1 MSLGQFILRRLFLSV
16 FVVLGVT
23 VVVFMVIRLS
33 GDPTAIMISPDA
45 SAEEVAEFRRRMGF
59 DRPVLVQFWDFSSGV
74 IRGDFG
80 DSLRY
85 REPAF
90 GLVLQRLP
98 ATVQLTVA
106 SLLIA
111 VAIALPAGVISAV
124 KRNTIWDRLAM
135 LGALFGQSMPVFWFG
150 ILLILIVSVQLQL
163 LPSSGSGDIRH
174 LVLPAMTLGLYST
187 ARITRLVRSE
197 MLEMISQDFVRTA
210 RAKGLRERAVMY
222 RHALRNALIP
232 VVTVIGI
239 EAGGMLGG
247 AVVTETVF
255 AWPGIGQLAVR
266 AIFNRDYP
274 LIQAVVFTVAVL
286 FVLINLIVDI
296 LYAMLDPRIKL
307 T

>member
-1 MSLGQFILRRLFLSV
+1 MAQYILRRLFLSI
-16 FVVLGVT
+16 FVVAGVT
-23 VVVFMVIRLS
+23 VVVFVVVRLS
-33 GDPTAIMISPDA
+33 GDPTALMISPEA
-45 SAEEVAEFRRRMGF
+45 SAEDVAELRRRMGF
-59 DRPVLVQFWDFSSGV
+59 DRPVIVQFWDFLTGAV
-74 IRGDFG
+74 RGDFG

-90 GLVLQRLP
+90 GLVVERLP

-111 VAIALPAGVISAV
+111 VIVALPAGIISAV
-124 KRNTIWDRLAM
+124 KRNTVWDRLAM
-135 LGALFGQSMPVFWFG
+135 FLALFGQSMPVFWFG

-174 LVLPAMTLGLYST
+174 LILPAITLGLYST

-210 RAKGLRERAVMY
+210 RAKGLRERAVLY

-247 AVVTETVF
+247 AVITETVF
-255 AWPGIGQLAVR
+255 AWPGIGQLAVT

-274 LIQAVVFTVAVL
+274 LIQAVVFSIALL
-286 FVLINLIVDI
+286 FVLINLFVDV

-307 T
+307 S

>member
-1 MSLGQFILRRLFLSV
+1 MAQYILRRLLLSV
-16 FVVLGVT
+16 FVVAGVT

-33 GDPTAIMISPDA
+33 GDPTALMISPDA
-45 SAEEVAEFRRRMGF
+45 SAEDVAELRARMGF
-59 DRPVLVQFWDFSSGV
+59 DRPLLVQFGDFLAGV
-74 IRGDFG
+74 MRGDFG
-80 DSLRY
+80 DSIRY

-90 GLVLQRLP
+90 ALVIERLP

-111 VAIALPAGVISAV
+111 VTVALPTGIIGAV

-135 LGALFGQSMPVFWFG
+135 FLALFGQSMPVFWFG
-150 ILLILIVSVQLQL
+150 ILLILIVSVQAKR
-163 LPSSGSGDIRH
+163 LPSSGSGGFQH
-174 LVLPAMTLGLYST
+174 LILPALTLGLYST

-210 RAKGLRERAVMY
+210 RAKGLRERVVLY

-232 VVTVIGI
+232 VITVIGI

-247 AVVTETVF
+247 AVITETVF

-266 AIFNRDYP
+266 SIFNRDYP
-274 LIQAVVFTVAVL
+274 LIQAVVFTIAIL
-286 FVLINLIVDI
+286 FVMINLVVDV

-307 T
+307 S

>member
-1 MSLGQFILRRLFLSV
+1 MTQYILRRLFLSV
-16 FVVLGVT
+16 FVVAGVT
-23 VVVFMVIRLS
+23 VVVFMVVRLS
-33 GDPTAIMISPDA
+33 GDPTTLMISSDA
-45 SAEEVAEFRRRMGF
+45 SAEDVAKLRKQMGF
-59 DRPVLVQFWDFSSGV
+59 DRPILVQFWEFLGGV
-74 IRGDFG
+74 VRGDFG

-90 GLVLQRLP
+90 GLVMERLS

-111 VAIALPAGVISAV
+111 IVVALPAGIVSAV

-135 LGALFGQSMPVFWFG
+135 FLALFGQSMPVFWFG
-150 ILLILIVSVQLQL
+150 ILLILIVSVQLKW
-163 LPSSGSGDIRH
+163 LPSSGSGSIQH
-174 LVLPAMTLGLYST
+174 LILPALTLGLYST

-197 MLEMISQDFVRTA
+197 MLETISQDYVRTA
-210 RAKGLRERAVMY
+210 RAKGLRERGVLY

-247 AVVTETVF
+247 AVITETVF

-266 AIFNRDYP
+266 SIFNRDYP
-274 LIQAVVFTVAVL
+274 TIQAVVFIIACL
-286 FVLINLIVDI
+286 FVLINLVVDL
-296 LYAMLDPRIKL
+296 LYAFLDPRVKL
-307 T
+307 S

>member
-1 MSLGQFILRRLFLSV
+1 MAQYILRRLFLSV
-16 FVVLGVT
+16 FVVAGVT

-33 GDPTAIMISPDA
+33 GDPTALMISPEA
-45 SAEEVAEFRRRMGF
+45 SAEDVAELRRRMGF
-59 DRPVLVQFWDFSSGV
+59 DRPVIVQFWDFLTGV
-74 IRGDFG
+74 VRGDFG

-90 GLVLQRLP
+90 GLVVERLP

-111 VAIALPAGVISAV
+111 VIVALPAGIVSAV
-124 KRNTIWDRLAM
+124 KRNTIWDRVAM
-135 LGALFGQSMPVFWFG
+135 FLALFGQSMPVFWFG

-174 LVLPAMTLGLYST
+174 LVLPAITLGLYST

-210 RAKGLRERAVMY
+210 RAKGLRERTVLY

-247 AVVTETVF
+247 AVITETVF

-274 LIQAVVFTVAVL
+274 LIQAVVFTIACL
-286 FVLINLIVDI
+286 FVLINLFVDV

-307 T
+307 S

>member
-1 MSLGQFILRRLFLSV
+1 LAQYILRRLLLSV
-16 FVVLGVT
+16 FVVTGVT

-33 GDPTAIMISPDA
+33 GDPTALMISPDA
-45 SAEEVAEFRRRMGF
+45 SAEDVAELRARMGF
-59 DRPVLVQFWDFSSGV
+59 DRPLLVQFGDFLAGV
-74 IRGDFG
+74 ARGDFG

-90 GLVLQRLP
+90 GLVIERLP

-106 SLLIA
+106 ALLIA
-111 VAIALPAGVISAV
+111 ITVALPAGIVGAV

-135 LGALFGQSMPVFWFG
+135 FLALFGQSMPVFWFG
-150 ILLILIVSVQLQL
+150 ILLILIVSVQAKL
-163 LPSSGSGDIRH
+163 LPSSGAGSLQH
-174 LVLPAMTLGLYST
+174 LILPALTLGLYST

-210 RAKGLRERAVMY
+210 RAKGLRERVVLY

-247 AVVTETVF
+247 AVITETVF

-266 AIFNRDYP
+266 SIFNRDYP
-274 LIQAVVFTVAVL
+274 LIQAVVFTIAIL
-286 FVLINLIVDI
+286 FVLINLAVDV

-307 T
+307 S

>member
-1 MSLGQFILRRLFLSV
+1 MIQFIVRRLFLSV
-16 FVVLGVT
+16 FVIFGVT
-23 VVVFMVIRLS
+23 VVVFMVVRLS
-33 GDPTAIMISPDA
+33 GDPAALMISPDA
-45 SAEEVAEFRRRMGF
+45 SAEDVAALRKQMGF
-59 DRPVLVQFWDFSSGV
+59 DRPVLVQFGDFMGGV

-80 DSLRY
+80 DSLRF
-85 REPAF
+85 REPAL
-90 GLVLQRLP
+90 GLVLDRLM

-106 SLLIA
+106 ALTIA
-111 VAIALPAGVISAV
+111 ICVAVPAGVISAV

-135 LGALFGQSMPVFWFG
+135 FFALFGQSMPVFWFG
-150 ILLILIVSVQLQL
+150 ILLILVVSVQLQL
-163 LPSSGSGDIRH
+163 LPSSGAGDFRH
-174 LVLPAMTLGLYST
+174 LILPAITLGLYST

-197 MLEMISQDFVRTA
+197 MIEAISQDFVRTA
-210 RAKGLRERAVMY
+210 RAKGLRERAVLY

-274 LIQAVVFTVAVL
+274 LVQATVFTVACI
-286 FVLINLIVDI
+286 FVMINLLVDV
-296 LYAMLDPRIKL
+296 LYATLDPRVKL
-307 T
+307 A

>member
-1 MSLGQFILRRLFLSV
+1 MTQFILRRLFLSI
-16 FVVLGVT
+16 FVVAGVT
-23 VVVFMVIRLS
+23 VVVFMVVRLS
-33 GDPTAIMISPDA
+33 GDPTALMISADA
-45 SAEEVAEFRRRMGF
+45 SAEDVAKLRRDLGF
-59 DRPVLVQFWDFSSGV
+59 DRPLLVQFGDFAAGAV
-74 IRGDFG
+74 RGDFG

-90 GLVLQRLP
+90 GLVLDRLS

-106 SLLIA
+106 SLAIA
-111 VAIALPAGVISAV
+111 VVVAVPAGIISAV
-124 KRNTIWDRLAM
+124 KRNTMWDRLAM
-135 LGALFGQSMPVFWFG
+135 LFALFGQSMPVFWFG

-163 LPSSGSGDIRH
+163 LPSSGSGSIQH
-174 LVLPAMTLGLYST
+174 LILPALTLGLYST

-197 MLEMISQDFVRTA
+197 MIETISQDFVRTA
-210 RAKGLRERAVMY
+210 RAKGLREQAVLF

-266 AIFNRDYP
+266 SIFNRDYP
-274 LIQAVVFTVAVL
+274 LIQAVVFTVACI
-286 FVLINLIVDI
+286 FVVINLVVDI
-296 LYAMLDPRIKL
+296 LYAFLDPRVKL
-307 T
+307 S

>member
-1 MSLGQFILRRLFLSV
+1 MAQYILRRLFLSV
-16 FVVLGVT
+16 FVVAGVT

-33 GDPTAIMISPDA
+33 GDPTALMISPEA
-45 SAEEVAEFRRRMGF
+45 SAEDVAELRRRMGF
-59 DRPVLVQFWDFSSGV
+59 DRPVMVQFWDFLTGV
-74 IRGDFG
+74 VRGDFG
-80 DSLRY
+80 DSHRY

-90 GLVLQRLP
+90 GLVVERLP
-98 ATVQLTVA
+98 ATVLLTVA

-111 VAIALPAGVISAV
+111 VIVALPAGIVSAV
-124 KRNTIWDRLAM
+124 KRNTIWDRIAM
-135 LGALFGQSMPVFWFG
+135 FLALFGQSMPVFWFG
-150 ILLILIVSVQLQL
+150 ILLILIVSVQLQM

-174 LVLPAMTLGLYST
+174 LVLPAITLGLYST

-210 RAKGLRERAVMY
+210 RAKGLRERTVLY

-247 AVVTETVF
+247 AVITETVF

-266 AIFNRDYP
+266 AIFSRDYP
-274 LIQAVVFTVAVL
+274 LIQAVVFTIACL
-286 FVLINLIVDI
+286 FVLINLFVDV
-296 LYAMLDPRIKL
+296 LYAKLDPRINL
-307 T
+307 S

>member
-1 MSLGQFILRRLFLSV
+1 MAQYILRRLFLSV
-16 FVVLGVT
+16 FVVAGVT
-23 VVVFMVIRLS
+23 IVVFMVVRLS
-33 GDPTAIMISPDA
+33 GDPTALMISSDA
-45 SAEEVAEFRRRMGF
+45 SAEDVAELRKQMGF
-59 DRPVLVQFWDFSSGV
+59 DRPVLVQFWEFLTGV
-74 IRGDFG
+74 VRGDFG

-90 GLVLQRLP
+90 GLVVERLS

-111 VAIALPAGVISAV
+111 VIVALPAGIVSAV
-124 KRNTIWDRLAM
+124 KRNTVWDRLAM
-135 LGALFGQSMPVFWFG
+135 FLAMFGQSMPVFWFG
-150 ILLILIVSVQLQL
+150 ILLILIVSVQLQW

-174 LVLPAMTLGLYST
+174 LILPALTLGLYST

-197 MLEMISQDFVRTA
+197 MLETISQDYVRTA
-210 RAKGLRERAVMY
+210 RAKGLRERGVLY

-247 AVVTETVF
+247 AVITETVF

-266 AIFNRDYP
+266 SIFNRDYP
-274 LIQAVVFTVAVL
+274 TIQAIVFTIACL
-286 FVLINLIVDI
+286 FVLINLVVDV
-296 LYAMLDPRIKL
+296 LYAFLDPRVKL
-307 T
+307 S

>member
-1 MSLGQFILRRLFLSV
+1 MTQYILRRLFLSV
-16 FVVLGVT
+16 FVVAGVT
-23 VVVFMVIRLS
+23 VVVFMVVRLS
-33 GDPTAIMISPDA
+33 GDPTTLMISSDA
-45 SAEEVAEFRRRMGF
+45 SAEDVAKLRKQMGF
-59 DRPVLVQFWDFSSGV
+59 DRPILVQFWEFLGGV
-74 IRGDFG
+74 VRGDFG

-90 GLVLQRLP
+90 GLVMERLS

-111 VAIALPAGVISAV
+111 IVVALPAGIVSAV

-135 LGALFGQSMPVFWFG
+135 FLALFGQSMPVFWFG
-150 ILLILIVSVQLQL
+150 ILLILIVSVQLKW
-163 LPSSGSGDIRH
+163 LPSSGSGSIQH
-174 LVLPAMTLGLYST
+174 LILPALTLGLYST

-197 MLEMISQDFVRTA
+197 MLDTISQDYVRTA
-210 RAKGLRERAVMY
+210 RAKGLRERGVLY

-247 AVVTETVF
+247 AVITETVF

-266 AIFNRDYP
+266 SIFNRDYP
-274 LIQAVVFTVAVL
+274 TIQAVVFIIACL
-286 FVLINLIVDI
+286 FVLINLVVDL
-296 LYAMLDPRIKL
+296 LYAFLDPRVKL
-307 T
+307 S